1 MSATSKVL
9 WSEGLTLGPQH
20 FQRQDLYH
28 ETRLQRIASALNP
41 YCWGVCKVTWNVDGL
56 GHNRLSANTMSLIYP
71 DGDIVEAPGADLL
84 PEPVDLT
91 RLPPEEESF
100 TFYAALALVKPHGG
114 NADDNSRYV
123 RCDLDTTDLF
133 SDALAIEVPFL
144 KKQVRLLLQA
154 EPHGARAS
162 IPVVRVR
169 RVAEGGFEL
178 VPEFIPP
185 SVTVGAAPGLVRML
199 DSLSSVI
206 TTKIESLQRTH
217 RMTNNSMYEA
227 GAGDISSW
235 WMLNILSTAN
245 ALLMHCA
252 RSPGFHPEVMFRQM
266 LAAAG
271 GLMTFSDRYKT
282 ADLPAYRHEAMGE
295 AFAELDALLRDLV
308 DTAIGTNYLII
319 PFVAD
324 KSRRTFSQAIL
335 DPAKVTKQSQLY
347 LAITADMAGI
357 DLVATVPI
365 RLKVAAPENMES
377 IVGSALP
384 GVPIAHMPQVP
395 AAIPVRPNTYY
406 FSLSTK
412 NPLYDKALE
421 AGVLAVYAPDGIP
434 GLKIDLVVV
443 L

>member
-1 MSATSKVL
+1 
-9 WSEGLTLGPQH
+9 
-20 FQRQDLYH
+20 
-28 ETRLQRIASALNP
+28 
-41 YCWGVCKVTWNVDGL
+41 
-56 GHNRLSANTMSLIYP
+56 
-71 DGDIVEAPGADLL
+71 
-84 PEPVDLT
+84 
-91 RLPPEEESF
+91 
-100 TFYAALALVKPHGG
+100 
-114 NADDNSRYV
+114 
-123 RCDLDTTDLF
+123 
-133 SDALAIEVPFL
+133 
-144 KKQVRLLLQA
+144 
-154 EPHGARAS
+154 
-162 IPVVRVR
+162 
-169 RVAEGGFEL
+169 
-178 VPEFIPP
+178 
-185 SVTVGAAPGLVRML
+185 
-199 DSLSSVI
+199 LSSVI

-282 ADLPAYRHEAMGE
+282 VDLPAYRHEAMGE

-324 KSRRTFSQAIL
+324 KSRRTFSQAI
-335 DPAKVTKQSQLY
+335 
-347 LAITADMAGI
+347 
-357 DLVATVPI
+357 

-377 IVGSALP
+377 IIGSALP
-384 GVPIAHMPQVP
+384 GIPIAHMPQVP
-395 AAIPVRPNTYY
+395 PAIPVRPNTYY

-412 NPLYDKALE
+412 NPLYEKALE